1 MYHVILFTDVTDNI
15 ASIPAIGA
23 YKLAHV
29 LRKNGYKCLVVNHLS
44 DYTISELKLL
54 VDSAVGDQ
62 TVLVGFST
70 TFLRS
75 VNVEKKPDQPTPPYP
90 DIEPNTF
97 CPQGKDFENELLALV
112 HAQNSHIKIL
122 VGGTK
127 VSAEYSNKNVDYV
140 CLGYGETSVLNLVD
154 HLVKDADLKKS
165 YKNIWG
171 ITIID
176 DRFAPDYKFKHED
189 MRWLPED
196 VVNHKT
202 LPIEIARGCIFQCKF
217 CSYPMNG
224 KQNLDYVKSEQN
236 ILKELERNYREFG
249 IENYLMVDDT
259 FNDHPDKLIAMRSLV
274 SKLDFQPKFWG
285 YHRLDLICT
294 RPNTLPL
301 LYDIGVRSMYFG
313 IETMHP
319 ESAKIIGKGF
329 DRQKQIEMLELIRS
343 KYSDIS
349 IHGSF
354 IVGLPEESEQDV
366 YRTHNQLVSQ
376 EIPLHSWQFQGL
388 ILTKK
393 EFQTYHSEFDKNY
406 SSYGYIDQGSEGLK
420 YINWHNQYFTAARA
434 SELAAQF
441 RQESYTSDTL
451 HVAGMLSMLIGT
463 MNHSKY
469 RFESNWQ
476 TLFKNFDFHFVEHTL
491 RTNFVQEYKVKL
503 LQLVRNTMAE
513 GRNGLLVSLIS

>member
-1 MYHVILFTDVTDNI
+1 MYNIIFFTDVTDNI

-29 LRKNGYKCLVVNHLS
+29 LRKNGYKVLVVNHFS
-44 DYTISELKLL
+44 DYDLDDIKSII
-54 VDSAVGDQ
+54 DAAVSDT

-75 VNVEKKPDQPTPPYP
+75 INVDKKPNEPTPPYP
-90 DIEPNTF
+90 DLEVNTF
-97 CPQGKDFENELLALV
+97 CPQGKDFENELVELLRQ
-112 HAQNSHIKIL
+112 QNSNIKIL

-127 VSAEYSNKNVDYV
+127 VSASYSNKNVDYV

-154 HLVKDADLKKS
+154 HLVKSTDLNKS
-165 YKNIWG
+165 YKNIWN

-176 DRFAPDYKFKHED
+176 DRLAPEYKFKHED
-189 MRWLPED
+189 MQWLPED

-224 KQNLDYVKSEQN
+224 KQNLDFIKSEQN
-236 ILKELERNYREFG
+236 ILKELEHNYREFG

-259 FNDHPDKLIAMRSLV
+259 FNDHPDKLIAMRNIV
-274 SKLDFQPKFWG
+274 SKLEFQPKFWG

-294 RPNTLPL
+294 RPNTLPI

-313 IETMHP
+313 IETMHV

-329 DRQKQIEMLELIRS
+329 DRQKQIEMLHLLRT
-343 KYSDIS
+343 KYPDIS
-349 IHGSF
+349 VHGSF
-354 IVGLPEESEQDV
+354 IVGLPKENEEDV
-366 YRTHNQLVSQ
+366 FKTHNQLLNQ

-393 EFQTYHSEFDKNY
+393 EFQTYHSEFDTNY
-406 SSYGYIDQGSEGLK
+406 SSYGYIDQGSDHLK
-420 YINWHNQYFTAARA
+420 HINWRNQFFTATRA

-441 RQESYTSDTL
+441 RQESYTSNTL
-451 HVAGMLSMLIGT
+451 HVAGMLSMIIGT
-463 MNHSKY
+463 MNDSKY
-469 RFESNWQ
+469 SFESNWQ
-476 TLFKNFDFHFVEHTL
+476 TLFKNFNFHFVEHTL
-491 RTNFVQEYKVKL
+491 RTNFVQEYKTKL
-503 LQLVRNTMAE
+503 LKLVRNNMAE